1 MSGAPFENTWTEPDF
16 RKSLG
21 SPPLEISGTQ
31 TTTLMGTDGSYYKG
45 RIEAPTPEP
54 NSPVKSRPS
63 SAKSSNNNNSSIRR
77 AQTPSQQKRPM
88 SANQT

>member
-1 MSGAPFENTWTEPDF
+1 MSGAPFEHTWTEPDF

-21 SPPLEISGTQ
+21 SPPSEISGTQ

-45 RIEAPTPEP
+45 RIETPTPPEP

-63 SAKSSNNNNSSIRR
+63 SAKTNNNNSVRR
-77 AQTPSQQKRPM
+77 VSTPTQQKRPM
-88 SANQT
+88 SASQT